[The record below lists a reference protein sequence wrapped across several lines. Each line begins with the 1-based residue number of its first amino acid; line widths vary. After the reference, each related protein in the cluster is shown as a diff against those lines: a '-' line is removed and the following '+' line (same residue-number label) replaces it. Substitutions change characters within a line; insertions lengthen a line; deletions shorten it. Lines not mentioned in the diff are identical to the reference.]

1 MTTASDYTGRKEK
14 KRKQD
19 FNFDNPQ
26 FCGTFQQVMEAQAP
40 SWQPSSLSLPFT
52 FSSVENIKQTV
63 I

>member
-1 MTTASDYTGRKEK
+1 MSGKDPQSFSRGLKRSLLFAFHMTTAFDYTGRKEK

-40 SWQPSSLSLPFT
+40 S
-52 FSSVENIKQTV
+52 
-63 I
+63 